1 VTAEPPFSSR
11 PRRLRR
17 PGRLGRALLAV
28 VVALVVAVA
37 GFGIYEYSAGLAPAG
52 EPTLVIY
59 TYPSLF
65 GGVDCGA
72 PAFSTVFGAFEAAH
86 HVRIEV
92 ECPAGTLLSTLL
104 QQKGSPGADLVIG
117 LDEITTPVAEADHLL
132 VPYQPPALA
141 NVSPEI
147 ASELSPDDGAVP
159 YEYGYLGIDYNST
172 FAQATDG
179 AIAHA
184 TFPNF
189 TANATWA
196 KGLLTENPEY
206 DITGEEFLVWQIEY
220 YEAVLHENWETFWQ
234 DVWAEGLPDPAPDWG
249 TAFGEFSA
257 SSGNP
262 PMVVSYS
269 TDPAYAAANGEAGQF
284 NSTVSWWNGTEYGW
298 RTIYGIGIV
307 SGTQHLTLDEEF
319 ENWFLGGTVQGEI
332 PENEWEYP
340 ANQTVP
346 LPSVFSAAVNPVPI
360 VPLNGDV
367 TPSELATELPGWVSA
382 WLSLAPGSA

>member
-1 VTAEPPFSSR
+1 
-11 PRRLRR
+11 
-17 PGRLGRALLAV
+17 
-28 VVALVVAVA
+28 
-37 GFGIYEYSAGLAPAG
+37 
-52 EPTLVIY
+52 
-59 TYPSLF
+59 
-65 GGVDCGA
+65 
-72 PAFSTVFGAFEAAH
+72 
-86 HVRIEV
+86 
-92 ECPAGTLLSTLL
+92 
-104 QQKGSPGADLVIG
+104 
-117 LDEITTPVAEADHLL
+117 
-132 VPYQPPALA
+132 
-141 NVSPEI
+141 
-147 ASELSPDDGAVP
+147 VP